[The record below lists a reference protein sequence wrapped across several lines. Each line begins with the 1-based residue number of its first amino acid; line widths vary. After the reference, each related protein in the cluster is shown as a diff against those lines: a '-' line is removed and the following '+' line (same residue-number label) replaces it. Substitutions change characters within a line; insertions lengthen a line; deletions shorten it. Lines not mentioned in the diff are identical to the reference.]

1 MTRRQQVEELTVEE
15 LRHLLVEKRRADRKR
30 RLDHFLKTGRVV
42 RIEPQW
48 GVSGFQALNSQGLE
62 ENTDEYLT
70 SAPPR
75 RVILDRVLLVI
86 EIIVVIGLGFLVF
99 KGVSILR
106 NLNQEISTAL
116 VQPTLTATPL
126 IQAVVLP
133 SGHTPPN
140 APGGVQPNDAEIP
153 EHLRPL
159 AQTLANLSIPTP
171 SPEQAVRIQIS
182 AINVDAPV
190 VQGDGWEQL
199 KKGVGQHIGTAN
211 PGQNGNVVVS
221 AHNDVFG
228 EIFRNLDQLEVGD
241 EIVLYTNQ
249 RSFVYIVQ
257 QTQIVEPT
265 RIEVMN
271 SANDPIITMIS
282 CYPYMVND
290 ERIVVT
296 ALLSNN
302 N

>member
-1 MTRRQQVEELTVEE
+1 MTRRQQVEDLTVEE
-15 LRHLLVEKRRADRKR
+15 LRHLLVEKQRADRKR
-30 RLDHFLKTGRVV
+30 RLDYFLKTGRVI
-42 RIEPQW
+42 RIEPQSS
-48 GVSGFQALNSQGLE
+48 VPGFQALNSHGLE
-62 ENTDEYLT
+62 ESSDEPLP
-70 SAPPR
+70 SSPPR
-75 RVILDRVLLVI
+75 RVILDRALLAI
-86 EIIVVIGLGFLVF
+86 EIIVVIGLGFLVI
-99 KGVSILR
+99 KGVSTLR
-106 NLNQEISTAL
+106 NLNQEISSAL

-126 IQAVVLP
+126 IQAVILP

-159 AQTLANLSIPTP
+159 AQTLANLPIPTP

-199 KKGVGQHIGTAN
+199 KKGIGQHIGTAN

-228 EIFRNLDQLEVGD
+228 EIFRNLDQLKTGD
-241 EIVLYTNQ
+241 EIIVYTNQ
-249 RSFVYIVQ
+249 TAYTYLVQ

-265 RIEVMN
+265 RVEVMN
-271 SANDPIITMIS
+271 TTNDPIVTLIS

-296 ALLSNN
+296 ALLSDKN
-302 N
+302 